1 MKLLLRAVSLAVLLV
16 AAGAALAWFT
26 SPVRPAPW
34 VPDPVAPLEGA
45 YALNDRL
52 SAAHILDVGM
62 GPEDVERGPDGRF
75 YTGLL
80 DGRILSFT
88 GADDVRTFADTGGR
102 PLGMAFDRAG
112 RLIVADADRGLL
124 AVDGDGRVEVL
135 VDAGADDALAFTDDV
150 VVDGEGI
157 AWFTNASQRYGVHT
171 YMRDFLEAS
180 RTGQVLRYDP
190 ASGALTVIADGLFF
204 ANGIALGPGDEFLL
218 VTETGTGV
226 IHRFWIRGPKAG
238 ERDVFASEL
247 PGHPDNLSFNGRDT
261 FWVAMPVLR
270 GGPLER
276 LGALPWLRRL
286 LGALPQSW
294 LVPPDRHAL
303 VVGFSVDGEPVESL
317 HWASGE
323 LHSITSANEYDGVL
337 YLGTIADDHLGIYR
351 LDRD

>member
-1 MKLLLRAVSLAVLLV
+1 MAVLV
-16 AAGAALAWFT
+16 VVVGTALAWFS

-34 VPDPVAPLEGA
+34 TPDPVTPLEGP

-52 SAAHILDVGM
+52 SAASILNVGM

-102 PLGMAFDRAG
+102 PLGMAFDGDG

-124 AVDGDGRVEVL
+124 AIDAGGDIEVL
-135 VDAGADDALAFTDDV
+135 IDALADDSLAFTDDLV
-150 VVDGEGI
+150 IDGDGI
-157 AWFTNASQRYGVHT
+157 VWFTNASQRYGVHA

-180 RTGQVLRYDP
+180 RTGQVMRYDP
-190 ASGALTVIADGLFF
+190 AAGEATVVADGLFF
-204 ANGIALGPGDEFLL
+204 ANGIALGPDNEFLL
-218 VTETGTGV
+218 VTETGTGK

-238 ERDVFASEL
+238 DRDVFASNL

-270 GGPLER
+270 GGPLEQ
-276 LGALPWLRRL
+276 LGPRAWLRRL
-286 LGALPQSW
+286 LGALPQSL

-303 VVGFSVDGEPVESL
+303 VVGFSVDGEPVQSL

-337 YLGTIADDHLGIYR
+337 YLGTIADDHLGLYS
-351 LDRD
+351 LNGD